1 MLRIPPGKFRVGCL
15 TIGQG
20 KGFHPR
26 VAESTGKS
34 IMKRGPEQILKIIE
48 ANREK
53 IKGFGVR
60 RLGLFGSGAR
70 SEATETS
77 DLDFLVDM
85 EPKTFDSY
93 MDLKEFM
100 EQLFGCK
107 VDLVMK
113 DALKPRLR
121 EPILKET
128 IYAQGL

>member
-1 MLRIPPGKFRVGCL
+1 
-15 TIGQG
+15 
-20 KGFHPR
+20 
-26 VAESTGKS
+26 
-34 IMKRGPEQILKIIE
+34 MKRGPEQILKIIE
-48 ANREK
+48 AHHEK

-60 RLGLFGSGAR
+60 RLGLSGSAAR

-77 DLDFLVDM
+77 DLDFIVEM
-85 EPKTFDSY
+85 EHKTFDAY
-93 MDLKEFM
+93 MDLKEFL

-107 VDLVMK
+107 VDLVTK

>member
-1 MLRIPPGKFRVGCL
+1 MM
-15 TIGQG
+15 
-20 KGFHPR
+20 
-26 VAESTGKS
+26 E
-34 IMKRGPEQILKIIE
+34 RGPEQILKIIE

-60 RLGLFGSGAR
+60 RLGLFGSAAR
-70 SEATETS
+70 GEATDSS
-77 DLDFLVDM
+77 DLDFLV
-85 EPKTFDSY
+85 ELEKKTFDNY
-93 MDLKEFM
+93 MDLKFYLEY
-100 EQLFGCK
+100 LFGCK